1 MSVQLDDAAV
11 LVTGASSGIGA
22 ATALALA
29 GRGVRLGLVARRVD
43 RLMAV
48 AERCARAGAREV
60 EVWQCDLGDLAATE
74 KIALDAEDRFGGI
87 DVLVNNAGA
96 PKRKPVQRLGF
107 DEVEHTM
114 AVNYLAP
121 VRLVLTLLP
130 GMLERGHGCVVNV
143 SSLGG
148 RLGIRSEAAYSA
160 SKFALCGFSESM
172 VADLH
177 GTGVDVRLVLPGA
190 IATEIWDQPD
200 NDPAFYDGPFE
211 PPEVVADAI
220 VEAIEGDR
228 IEWYVPDMSAVVDMK
243 TSDLDGFMASMVE
256 ATDEMRTAGRDHTGS
271 PEEN

>member
-1 MSVQLDDAAV
+1 MSAQLEGSAV
-11 LVTGASSGIGA
+11 LLTGASSGIGA

-29 GRGVRLGLVARRVD
+29 RRHVRLGLVARRVE
-43 RLMAV
+43 RLVEV
-48 AERCARAGAREV
+48 AEQCAHAGAAEV
-60 EVWQCDLGDLAATE
+60 EVWQCDLADLAAAE
-74 KIALDAEDRFGGI
+74 KVALDAEDRFGGI

-96 PKRKPVQRLGF
+96 PKRKPLQRLCF

-114 AVNYLAP
+114 AINYLAP
-121 VRLVLTLLP
+121 VRLILTLLP

-220 VEAIEGDR
+220 VEAIEGDKV
-228 IEWYVPDMSAVVDMK
+228 EWYVPDMLAVVEMK
-243 TSDLDGFMASMVE
+243 TADLDGFMSTMVE
-256 ATDEMRTAGRDHTGS
+256 ATDEMRSGEGG
-271 PEEN
+271 P